1 MVVAYSRFNEYIEG
15 YSVFPRYP
23 NRPHMYRSFLLVAI
37 GLLFLTPIHAQE
49 MVSKAN
55 AFIHLLSK
63 EQQAQTLY
71 PFDTGERYH
80 FSYVPR
86 DDRKG
91 ISVNELNAA
100 QRKAL
105 FALLST
111 TLSGETV
118 KKVNDIMQLD
128 LVLKELEHRQ
138 ESDHYR
144 DPGKYFLTIF
154 GVPAAH
160 TVWGWRFEGH
170 HVAFNFSADKNELVA
185 GTPGFLGA
193 NPAIVLE
200 GPQKDKQVLKAETE
214 QGFALLRSLSPEE
227 IQKTVIATTAPAEII
242 TGASR
247 QAMIA
252 HPNGIR
258 YGELSPAHQ
267 QLLLG
272 LISLYVHRFTKLFA
286 DNMLKDIQQAGL
298 DSLYFTWAG
307 SQEHALGKPY
317 YYRIQGPTLIIEYDN
332 TQNNANHIHTVVRD
346 LKNDFG
352 GDLLLEHYKAAHE

>member
-1 MVVAYSRFNEYIEG
+1 M
-15 YSVFPRYP
+15 
-23 NRPHMYRSFLLVAI
+23 HRSFLLIVLGI
-37 GLLFLTPIHAQE
+37 FFLQPAHSQD
-49 MVSKAN
+49 MVSKATQ
-55 AFIHLLSK
+55 FIQLLSR

-91 ISVNELNAA
+91 ISVNDLNAA

-105 FALLST
+105 FALLAT

-128 LVLKELEHRQ
+128 LVLKELEHRP
-138 ESDHYR
+138 ENDHYR
-144 DPGKYFLTIF
+144 DPGKYFVTIF
-154 GVPAAH
+154 GVPSAH
-160 TVWGWRFEGH
+160 TIWGWRFEGH

-200 GPQKDKQVLKAETE
+200 GPQKDKEVLKAETE
-214 QGFALLRSLSPEE
+214 QAFALLRALSPEE
-227 IQKTVIATTAPAEII
+227 LQKTVIATAAPAEII

-252 HPNGIR
+252 HPTGIR
-258 YGELSPAHQ
+258 YSEMTPAHQ

-272 LISLYVHRFTKLFA
+272 LINLYVHRYTKLFA
-286 DNMLKDIQQAGL
+286 DNMLKDIQKAGM
-298 DSLYFTWAG
+298 DSLWFTWAG
-307 SQEHALGKPY
+307 STEHVLGKPC
-317 YYRIQGPTLIIEYDN
+317 YYRIQGPTVIIEYDN

-352 GDLLLEHYKAAHE
+352 GDLLLEHYKAAHK